1 MQQTRL
7 DAQVRNK
14 SGKGVARSLRRD
26 GKVPAVLYG
35 REKGTLSLQIDDRT
49 FQTLLRN
56 YGSNV
61 LVDLALPGNE
71 IETVI
76 IKSLQRHPVKRN
88 VLHADFQR
96 ISLEEKI
103 TTSVVIEAVGTP
115 IGIRDGGVLTLTRR
129 QISVMCLPL
138 DIPNSLQINVE
149 GLNIGDSFR
158 VSDLEFDNE
167 KLEILESSTTQIA
180 SVIEPKIVL
189 ETIAEED
196 EIEDEI
202 EGEEGVEGE
211 ETSEDTEDTKEASE

>member
-1 MQQTRL
+1 MQQARL

-61 LVDLALPGNE
+61 LINLALPGNDL
-71 IETVI
+71 ETVI
-76 IKSLQRHPVKRN
+76 IKSLQRHPVRRN

-115 IGIRDGGVLTLTRR
+115 VGVRDGGVFTLSRR
-129 QISVMCLPL
+129 QISVICLPL
-138 DIPNSLQINVE
+138 DTPNSLQINVE

-167 KLEILESSTTQIA
+167 KLEILENSITQIA

>member
-103 TTSVVIEAVGTP
+103 TTSVVIEAVGRP

-167 KLEILESSTTQIA
+167 KLEILESSITQIA
-180 SVIEPKIVL
+180 AVIEPKIVL

>member
-1 MQQTRL
+1 MQQARL

-115 IGIRDGGVLTLTRR
+115 IGVRDGGVLTLTRR
-129 QISVMCLPL
+129 QISVIVCH
-138 DIPNSLQINVE
+138 STHQI
-149 GLNIGDSFR
+149 LYKSM
-158 VSDLEFDNE
+158 SKDLI
-167 KLEILESSTTQIA
+167 LEIVSEFQTLSSTMRNWRFWRAQ
-180 SVIEPKIVL
+180 
-189 ETIAEED
+189 
-196 EIEDEI
+196 
-202 EGEEGVEGE
+202 
-211 ETSEDTEDTKEASE
+211 

>member
-1 MQQTRL
+1 MQQARL

-49 FQTLLRN
+49 FKTLLRN

-61 LVDLALPGNE
+61 LINLDLPGNDP
-71 IETVI
+71 ETVI

-103 TTSVVIEAVGTP
+103 TTSVAIKAVGTP
-115 IGIRDGGVLTLTRR
+115 IGVRDGGVLTLSRR
-129 QISVMCLPL
+129 QITIICLPL
-138 DIPNSLQINVE
+138 DTPNSLQINVE

-167 KLEILESSTTQIA
+167 KLEILESSITQIA

-189 ETIAEED
+189 ETIVAED

-211 ETSEDTEDTKEASE
+211 ETSEDTEDTEEASE